1 MHHHTAQIQSPR
13 SMVMRGVTL
22 QYTVRSQQPFIR
34 NFAQAF
40 KGILKINMNSYC
52 IKKGYIFIFAAKSL
66 DKKKIYS
73 VQYDTAQYDT
83 AQSQFFLY

>member
-1 MHHHTAQIQSPR
+1 
-13 SMVMRGVTL
+13 
-22 QYTVRSQQPFIR
+22 
-34 NFAQAF
+34 
-40 KGILKINMNSYC
+40 MNSYC

-66 DKKKIYS
+66 DKKKNYS